1 MKSVEYKPGDNM
13 KKNYSNILWA
23 LAFVLLFVFLY
34 KNDRLTQEKI
44 SYFEEENMRR
54 FYSSNRIDKAR
65 EEEIDNIVKKADEG
79 RLMAFLKNKIREESD
94 AEAAAGV
101 NHVRELQKTYPQVK
115 GRIIVDG
122 TSIDFPVVQGED
134 NEFYLD
140 HDYDGSY
147 YINGGVFIDYVHKG
161 DFSDQNTVI
170 YGHNVRIGYIF
181 HDLDKFRDKN
191 FIKKHSEIIIDTPVA
206 RRTFEVICAMDVH
219 VDDDYRFNYYDDDEF
234 EDYLKLISE
243 NNILEDRPL
252 PKKDDKILTL
262 STCSDVRDRYAIVA
276 VEKKEA
282 YVNKKDFNYPRAIAS
297 LRKRQGQNI
306 SIY

>member
-44 SYFEEENMRR
+44 AYYQERNMRH
-54 FYSSNRIDKAR
+54 FYSSKRIDKAR
-65 EEEIDNIVKKADEG
+65 EEAINNIVKKADEG
-79 RLMAFLKNKIREESD
+79 RLLAFLKNKIREESD

-101 NHVRELQKTYPQVK
+101 NHVRELQKKYPQVK

-122 TSIDFPVVQGED
+122 TSIDFPVVQGDD

-140 HDYDGSY
+140 HDYDNSY
-147 YINGGVFIDYVHKG
+147 YINGGVFIDHVHQG

-191 FIKKHSEIIIDTPVA
+191 FIKKHSEIIIDTPLA
-206 RRTFEVICAMDVH
+206 RRVFEVVCAMDVNM
-219 VDDDYRFNYYDDDEF
+219 DADYRFNFYDDDEF
-234 EDYLKLISE
+234 KDYLKLISD
-243 NNILEDRPL
+243 NNILENRPL
-252 PKKDDKILTL
+252 PKKDDKLITL
-262 STCSDVRDRYAIVA
+262 STCSDLNDRYAIVA

-282 YVNKKDFNYPRAIAS
+282 YVNKKNFNYRQAVQS
-297 LRKRQGQNI
+297 LEKRPSQEI

>member
-1 MKSVEYKPGDNM
+1 MKSVEYKPGDYM
-13 KKNYSNILWA
+13 KKNYSNFLWA
-23 LAFVLLFVFLY
+23 LAFILLFVFLY

-44 SYFEEENMRR
+44 AYYQSENMRN
-54 FYSSNRIDKAR
+54 FYSSKRIDMAR
-65 EEEIDNIVKKADEG
+65 EEEINNIVKKADEG
-79 RLMAFLKNKIREESD
+79 RLLAFLKNKIKEESA
-94 AEAAAGV
+94 AEATAGV
-101 NHVRELQKTYPQVK
+101 NHVKDLQKKYPQVK

-147 YINGGVFIDYVHKG
+147 YINGGVFIDHVHQG

-206 RRTFEVICAMDVH
+206 RRTFEVVCAMDVN
-219 VDDDYRFNYYDDDEF
+219 VDADYRFNYYDDDEF
-234 EDYLKLISE
+234 EDYLKLIRK
-243 NNILEDRPL
+243 NNILENRPL
-252 PKKDDKILTL
+252 PKKDDKLITL
-262 STCSDVRDRYAIVA
+262 STCSDIKDRYAIVA

-282 YVNKKDFNYPRAIAS
+282 YVNKKNFNYWQGVHLLA
-297 LRKRQGQNI
+297 KRPSQDI